1 MNAKSALGA
10 YKATKNDLALT
21 DASPQKLIGLL
32 LDRALEHVS
41 KASGSMQRGEVAATG
56 EAIGKAMTIIIS
68 LQASLDYE
76 QGGDIATN
84 LDSLYDY
91 MNQRLLQA
99 TSEKNMDHLKEV
111 SRLLREIK
119 AGWDTIPAATTPVA
133 ER

>member
-56 EAIGKAMTIIIS
+56 EAIGKAMTIISS
-68 LQASLDYE
+68 LQAILDHE
-76 QGGDIATN
+76 QGGVIAKN
-84 LDSLYDY
+84 LDKLYDY
-91 MNQRLLQA
+91 ITQRLLQA
-99 TSEKNMDHLKEV
+99 TSEKNIDHLTEV
-111 SRLLREIK
+111 TGLLHEIK
-119 AGWDTIPAATTPVA
+119 AGWDTIPADTTPVS
-133 ER
+133 E